1 MMQNVTSDHQPSPRS
16 GQTGPDR
23 TPKTRRHACDRCRRQ
38 KLRCDIQKPCSLCVR
53 SGFDCVTTNAP
64 LRKSK
69 PSRRAARSNPREPKT
84 PRRESPQERLLD
96 REPPDSHGHNTINQR
111 SSSFPDPY
119 RHTQVSTIELT
130 DELFQIH
137 DPGSI
142 PTSVAAD
149 NTTALPGANLIA
161 VRCSNRQR
169 QQPMIPFATLF
180 PGLSLPPKPCC
191 DFLVDAYRT
200 SVHWFI
206 MLFHQPTFEKE
217 YMKIMD
223 EQAIE
228 PRQLGTA
235 VLILMVLTM
244 GARYTA
250 ECDSLEER
258 DRHGDLKA
266 LQKDLLEHIQRHL
279 FDVFDLGGVE
289 SIQICVLLS
298 TFYLYNGRP
307 NLAFPILGAG
317 VRSAQALGLH
327 NESLWGA
334 ADEITHEVRRRT
346 WWALVVMDRFA
357 SITYGRP
364 LSILD
369 SDHIVNMPGNMD
381 DSLASHPL
389 LNSFESLDGQ
399 VPTKVTLMTY
409 HRHKFQLYSIASPI
423 IGHIYRLRS
432 CNPQAV
438 THEAAE
444 INTRLA
450 KWFDKLPQELRL
462 EHMADLDTSHLNK
475 NDVETCKL
483 FQLQAL
489 ALQLAYDNIQIIL
502 HRPFLRY
509 NHCLIGSS
517 DPLPPDLRPT
527 SFEQCR
533 HCARRTC
540 NILPR
545 YESVLR
551 AARTTH
557 AVSYIAIQNFTA
569 GVTLGMVA
577 LANPGS
583 EQSQDAK
590 RGVANSIAL
599 QKMLAGSSIV
609 PLQTV
614 KVLEHLFRLIF
625 TREMH
630 SMLRNPPK
638 DMEAVRTGTHHQTS
652 DQEVPGLPTP
662 FGDSN
667 SRHLHPSQAAGEF
680 GATQSEPTRT
690 YVNPEGASIP
700 DIDFGIDWEG
710 LSYNTGIDSALESVQ
725 QVLWKSSHLT
735 TDTSSHSASAG
746 LQTSLDVVEDPSGL
760 QNDVVSQGTNSLGD
774 PLCGQ
779 GWVWNWGIPH

>member
-1 MMQNVTSDHQPSPRS
+1 MPNVRS
-16 GQTGPDR
+16 GHTGPER
-23 TPKTRRHACDRCRRQ
+23 SPKTRRHACDRCRRQ
-38 KLRCDIQKPCSLCVR
+38 KLRCDIEKPCSLCVR
-53 SGFDCVTTNAP
+53 SGYDCVTTNAP
-64 LRKSK
+64 LRK
-69 PSRRAARSNPREPKT
+69 PKT
-84 PRRESPQERLLD
+84 SRTAAKSNTRGSETLQRESPQERLLD
-96 REPPDSHGHNTINQR
+96 REQPDSHGHNTTDQR

-137 DPGSI
+137 DPGFI

-149 NTTALPGANLIA
+149 NTTALPGANLI
-161 VRCSNRQR
+161 V
-169 QQPMIPFATLF
+169 MITLATLF
-180 PGLSLPPKPCC
+180 PGLSLPPRPCC
-191 DFLVDAYRT
+191 DFLVEAYRT
-200 SVHWFI
+200 SVHWFM

-217 YMKIMD
+217 YTRIMD
-223 EQAIE
+223 RQSIE

-235 VLILMVLTM
+235 VLILMVFTM

-250 ECDSLEER
+250 ECDGREER
-258 DRHGDLKA
+258 DRHGDLQA
-266 LQKDLLEHIQRHL
+266 LQKDLLGHIQHHL

-298 TFYLYNGRP
+298 TFYLCNGRP

-327 NESLWGA
+327 NESLWVS
-334 ADEITHEVRRRT
+334 ADEITHEVRRRA
-346 WWALVVMDRFA
+346 WWALLMLDRFA

-369 SDHIVNMPGNMD
+369 SDHNVNMPGNMD
-381 DSLASHPL
+381 DLLASHPL
-389 LNSFESLDGQ
+389 LNSFEGTDGQ
-399 VPTKVTLMTY
+399 APTQ
-409 HRHKFQLYSIASPI
+409 FELYSITSPI

-438 THEAAE
+438 AQEAAE
-444 INTRLA
+444 INTLLA
-450 KWFDKLPQELRL
+450 KWFDKLPPELRL
-462 EHMADLDTSHLNK
+462 ERMADLNTSHLPK
-475 NDVETCKL
+475 AD
-483 FQLQAL
+483 AL
-489 ALQLAYDNIQIIL
+489 TLQLAYDNIQITL

-509 NHCLIGSS
+509 NHCLIRSL
-517 DPLPPDLRPT
+517 DPLPSDVRST

-551 AARTTH
+551 FARTTH
-557 AVSYIAIQNFTA
+557 AVAYIAIQNFTA

-609 PLQTV
+609 PLQTI

-625 TREMH
+625 TREMD

-638 DMEAVRTGTHHQTS
+638 DMEAVTRTGSH
-652 DQEVPGLPTP
+652 DQRSEHAGAGLPTP
-662 FGDSN
+662 FGDT
-667 SRHLHPSQAAGEF
+667 AGEL
-680 GATQSEPTRT
+680 GVTQS
-690 YVNPEGASIP
+690 ASIP
-700 DIDFGIDWEG
+700 EVDFGIDWEG
-710 LSYNTGIDSALESVQ
+710 LSYNTGVDSALESVQ
-725 QVLWKSSHLT
+725 QVLWQNSHLT
-735 TDTSSHSASAG
+735 TDMSPHSVSADP
-746 LQTSLDVVEDPSGL
+746 QTSLNGVEDPL
-760 QNDVVSQGTNSLGD
+760 ALRNDVVGQGFNSLGD

-779 GWVWNWGIPH
+779 GWVWN